1 MFHLHIGDNQVV
13 MVRTEEKEGYN
24 ALQIG
29 AVDHPK
35 IKNVSHYLI

>member
-1 MFHLHIGDNQVV
+1 

-29 AVDHPK
+29 AVNHPK
-35 IKNVSHYLI
+35 IKNVSYCTI